1 MAMTVGV
8 SPLVHIEIVVHDAE
22 EAAAFL
28 ARVFGAQKTQEAF
41 ASFLSSPAAKVVH
54 VQLGNV
60 VLQFIEPIVQQGLW
74 AEHLREKGPG
84 VHNLTFLVDDLP
96 AAVKALDKEGARVL
110 LEMPFDWSGLF
121 GSDMVRPD
129 VPPVTMVGSE
139 EAVGFRLELAE
150 SPVKGEQSL
159 EALEGSLGQAGQ
171 SSAGGSPA

>member
-1 MAMTVGV
+1 MAVSV

-28 ARVFGAQKTQEAF
+28 SRVFGAQKTQEEF
-41 ASFLSSPAAKVVH
+41 ANFLSGPAAKVVH

-60 VLQFIEPIVQQGLW
+60 VLQFIQPIVQQGLW
-74 AEHLREKGPG
+74 AEHLRKKGPG

-96 AAVKALDKEGARVL
+96 ATVKALDKEGARVL

-121 GSDMVRPD
+121 GSENVRAD

-139 EAVGFRLELAE
+139 ETVGFRLELAE
-150 SPVKGEQSL
+150 SPVKGQPSL
-159 EALEGSLGQAGQ
+159 EALEGSMGQG
-171 SSAGGSPA
+171 SGGSSPA